1 MLQDQDQVLDDAECE
16 ISTWSTSDPPSSRIL
31 SSAAFRLTSSCSERP
46 PSVDT
51 RGTRD
56 EFRFIIFTH
65 NSQSVM
71 GIHQNKHWMLPH

>member
-1 MLQDQDQVLDDAECE
+1 MLDDAECE
-16 ISTWSTSDPPSSRIL
+16 ISTWSTSDPPRSRIL

-65 NSQSVM
+65 NSQFSHGYTV
-71 GIHQNKHWMLPH
+71 HQNKHWMSRH